1 MQKMFLN
8 TIIDIGEW
16 SIRSWILKEEKP
28 GPEEKHVTHQAE
40 DQATKKTKRSSR
52 DERSVSLKQFLES
65 LPKIKSRYCRSK
77 TNSLAEAQPRLENRR
92 GQKALFDTGAHYWK
106 NYKFI
111 LYRYT
116 STFFIVF
123 VISLP
128 TKLEIYYLQYNYLC
142 IYIIYGDR
150 TIIGFVCFVANLL
163 NRAIDAT
170 TVSVQKRVTFRP
182 LVGM

>member
-77 TNSLAEAQPRLENRR
+77 TNSYLAEAQPRLENRR

-111 LYRYT
+111 LYLHLHLHFYSICYQLANKTR
-116 STFFIVF
+116 
-123 VISLP
+123 
-128 TKLEIYYLQYNYLC
+128 
-142 IYIIYGDR
+142 
-150 TIIGFVCFVANLL
+150 NLL
-163 NRAIDAT
+163 FTIT
-170 TVSVQKRVTFRP
+170 YVFI
-182 LVGM
+182 